1 MSDNST
7 NKNDDLINRKS
18 NIGRDS
24 QNLNE
29 DVINDDISNGKKS
42 DKTVIL
48 KGKRNITERQK
59 KKPIKSKSKHSD
71 TNINKEAKNNSNKIN
86 NGKTST

>member
-1 MSDNST
+1 M
-7 NKNDDLINRKS
+7 INRNS
-18 NIGRDS
+18 NISRDS

-29 DVINDDISNGKKS
+29 DVINDDISN
-42 DKTVIL
+42 DKTIIP
-48 KGKRNITERQK
+48 KDKRNITERQK

-86 NGKTST
+86 NDKTSNSKKKCLYSEIVW